1 MRNNTFCCG
10 VFYTRCTALMRDRG
24 YHLPIF
30 LQEVSI
36 CIIHHGTIV
45 LSVATAQGTRVP
57 ILNGSPP
64 L

>member
-1 MRNNTFCCG
+1 MRNNTFCG
-10 VFYTRCTALMRDRG
+10 GAFYAHCTALTRERG

-30 LQEVSI
+30 LQEVPIDILHRSI
-36 CIIHHGTIV
+36 VVHSVVTAHGA
-45 LSVATAQGTRVP
+45 SVP